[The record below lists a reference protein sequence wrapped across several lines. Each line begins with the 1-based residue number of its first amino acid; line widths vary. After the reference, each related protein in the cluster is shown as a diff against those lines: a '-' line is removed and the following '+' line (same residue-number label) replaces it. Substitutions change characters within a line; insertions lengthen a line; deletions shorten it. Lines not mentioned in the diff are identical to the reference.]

1 MLIVFLEDERIL
13 MRYFQIHLK
22 DPVGNR
28 LDYWTGEKKLKQLIE
43 KYDIVI
49 DYLKK
54 AGFEQIGA
62 DVSPS
67 LQNAPQSTTVGQAS
81 FCELHKIEM
90 KERQGKYGKFYS
102 HAKELDGTW
111 VYCTGKGWGIK

>member
-1 MLIVFLEDERIL
+1 

-28 LDYWTGEKKLKQLIE
+28 IDYWTGEKHLKDLIA

-54 AGFEQIGA
+54 AGFEQVA

-67 LQNAPQSTTVGQAS
+67 PQNVPQSTTGGQERLLCS
-81 FCELHKIEM
+81 QCQSPMIY
-90 KERQGKYGKFYS
+90 KEGVRK
-102 HAKELDGTW
+102 
-111 VYCTGKGWGIK
+111 TGKSWKGWFCAKDKTHTPQWVK